1 MGCNLYRRS
10 ASKNC
15 KHFSSLHRYI
25 ITCRMNVPKM
35 QFFCKNDL
43 LMIFFWEKVNK
54 HKFIKI
60 NTACAFVVATCSV

>member
-1 MGCNLYRRS
+1 
-10 ASKNC
+10 
-15 KHFSSLHRYI
+15 
-25 ITCRMNVPKM
+25 MNVPKM

-60 NTACAFVVATCSV
+60 NSACAFVVATCSVCESTNLKILGLANFHA